1 MEPWLPGHFDRDVHG
16 LTLVVKASCGV
27 CTGRSRVVE
36 LWPAFGGN
44 EVTSKELARNEVPT
58 KAQGR
63 PSCTTPPG
71 FALAPLGA
79 DDAHRK
85 WGFDSSEPEGSDLYH
100 FFFRASSYLFGGV
113 LFLVVQFGGNSE
125 LRNSFESRPGSPL
138 PASDGQLH
146 ALCGRSLVLVRERFS
161 AEPCRAALLCDRSPW
176 RRLRRILTREEGV
189 LVAFLH
195 GGNRKHLRLCSWP

>member
-1 MEPWLPGHFDRDVHG
+1 MEPWLPGHYNRDVHG

-27 CTGRSRVVE
+27 CTGRSQVVE

-63 PSCTTPPG
+63 ASCTTPPG

-85 WGFDSSEPEGSDLYH
+85 WGFDSSVPEGQTFIT
-100 FFFRASSYLFGGV
+100 FFFLELPATFSEVSCSSLSN
-113 LFLVVQFGGNSE
+113 LE
-125 LRNSFESRPGSPL
+125 ATRNSGIVL
-138 PASDGQLH
+138 
-146 ALCGRSLVLVRERFS
+146 SLDL
-161 AEPCRAALLCDRSPW
+161 AALYQRVTDSCTLCVSVHW
-176 RRLRRILTREEGV
+176 FWSESVSL
-189 LVAFLH
+189 LH
-195 GGNRKHLRLCSWP
+195 HAAQYFSVIDPRGGGYVES